1 MAANR
6 NRIGAKRKPIATI
19 TCLDELRRPI
29 RVWAE
34 YKRLKPREPRRKVML
49 AARMRHGDSW
59 SDANILNL
67 SSRGLQLHTSSPPS
81 RGAYVEVRR
90 GEHVIVGRVIWS
102 EATRFGVLAQDR
114 LTIDAL
120 IANTPRPRPAA
131 NDGSGSIG
139 ERRAQPRSEGLEWR
153 QVQHRNKGRSREF
166 LAITAFGIVLAG
178 VTFDVV
184 AQALSKP
191 LSMVSATLGG
201 KG

>member
-1 MAANR
+1 
-6 NRIGAKRKPIATI
+6 
-19 TCLDELRRPI
+19 
-29 RVWAE
+29 
-34 YKRLKPREPRRKVML
+34 ML
-49 AARMRHGDSW
+49 TARMRHGDQW

-67 SSRGLQLHTSSPPS
+67 SLSGLQLHTSSPPS
-81 RGAYVEVRR
+81 RGTYVEIRR
-90 GEHVIVGRVIWS
+90 GEHVIVGRVMWS

-114 LTIDAL
+114 LAIDAL
-120 IANTPRPRPAA
+120 IVNAPRRRPAA
-131 NDGSGSIG
+131 NDATGAIG

-153 QVQHRNKGRSREF
+153 QVQHRSKGRSREF
-166 LAITAFGIVLAG
+166 LAVAAFGIVLAS